1 MDGSSRRKATRIWED
16 AVPIRPATSKDV
28 APLPDIPMGLFYGGA
43 WHDALSHRDI
53 CDPATG
59 DLLAQA
65 SEAGPEDLDR
75 AVAAA
80 KLAQLDWARTA
91 PMARSIALRSAAERV
106 RDVRNDLALIDA
118 RDSGNPLSGMDFDVT
133 LGAALMD
140 FFAGLA
146 TELKGETI
154 PSGAGK
160 LTVVKREPLGVVA
173 RIVPFN
179 HPLMFACAKIAA
191 PLIAGNAVILKPSE
205 ETPLA
210 ALYLAELIGDLFPPG
225 LISVLTGGRALGEA
239 ITTHPGIAA
248 VGLIGSVET
257 GRAVQAAGA
266 PSLKRTQ
273 LELGGKNALIICPDA
288 DVQAAIGGAIKG
300 MNLGWTAGQSCGST
314 SRVLIHSSLYEEV
327 AKGIAEGFDRVELGL
342 PTSPDTK
349 MGCLS
354 TQSQYDKTLKAIAT
368 AKAEGGRLLTREDVP
383 EDLTGFFVRPTV
395 FGDVTPDMTLARSE
409 VFGPVLALMRWQ
421 DEDEVIELANSLPV
435 GLTASIWTRDLDWAL
450 RLSDAVEAGYVWVN
464 NASDHY
470 LGAPFGGVKQSGL
483 GREECLEELYA
494 YTEAKTIT
502 MHFNDHRPAGR
513 TTGSTPERASK

>member
-1 MDGSSRRKATRIWED
+1 MPES
-16 AVPIRPATSKDV
+16 PITTQAV
-28 APLPDIPMGLFYGGA
+28 APLPDIPVGLFHGGV
-43 WHDALSHRDI
+43 WHDVQAGRDI
-53 CDPATG
+53 HDPATG
-59 DLLAQA
+59 DVLMHVA
-65 SEAGPEDLDR
+65 EAGPKDLDR
-75 AVAAA
+75 AVTG
-80 KLAQLDWARTA
+80 AQRAQRDWARTA
-91 PMARSIALRSAAERV
+91 PMVRSTALRSAATRV
-106 RDVRNDLALIDA
+106 RDARHQLALIDA
-118 RDSGNPLSGMDFDVT
+118 RDSGNPLSGMEFDVT

-160 LTVVKREPLGVVA
+160 LTIVKREPVGVVA

-205 ETPLA
+205 ETPLS
-210 ALYLAELIGDLFPPG
+210 ALYLAQLIGDLFPAG
-225 LISVLTGGRALGEA
+225 LISVLPGGRALGKA

-266 PSLKRTQ
+266 PTLKRTQ

-288 DVQAAIGGAIKG
+288 DVQAAIAGAIKG

-314 SRVLIHSSLYEEV
+314 SRVLIHDSLYDQV
-327 AKGIAEGFDRVELGL
+327 AAGIVAGFDRVELG
-342 PTSPDTK
+342 PPASPDTE

-354 TQSQYDKTLKAIAT
+354 TQGQYDKTLDAIAT
-368 AKAEGGRLLTREDVP
+368 AKAEGAHVLTREDVP
-383 EDLTGFFVRPTV
+383 GDLTGFFVRPTV
-395 FGDVTPDMTLARSE
+395 FGDVTPDMTLAHTE
-409 VFGPVLALMRWQ
+409 VFGPVLALMRWR
-421 DEDEVIELANSLPV
+421 DEDEVITLANSLPV
-435 GLTASIWTRDLDWAL
+435 GLTASIWTRDLDRAL
-450 RLSDAVEAGYVWVN
+450 RLSDAVQAGYVWVN

-502 MHFNDHRPAGR
+502 MHFNDHRPGET
-513 TTGSTPERASK
+513 TTGPSPERAS